1 MNRVVSRDEWNTER
15 ITLLARE
22 KEIRRELD
30 ALSRTRRELPWV
42 RVSKE
47 YLFEGEGGSRSLAD
61 LFGGKHQ
68 LVLYHFMFGIDW
80 EEGCPTCSLWLDGL
94 QGAIPHLAQR
104 DVNFVT
110 VSSAPWG
117 RLRDFRDR
125 MGWRHT
131 WVSAMGPDFGRD
143 FHVSYSA
150 EEIDAGDTFYNYQ
163 AGHSYG
169 EESPGLS
176 VFQLEAN
183 GEIFHTY
190 STYARGL
197 EAINLVYPILD
208 MVPMGRAEEGLPYPP
223 RHGFDIGIATTALSG

>member
-68 LVLYHFMFGIDW
+68 LVLYHFM
-80 EEGCPTCSLWLDGL
+80 
-94 QGAIPHLAQR
+94 
-104 DVNFVT
+104 
-110 VSSAPWG
+110 
-117 RLRDFRDR
+117 
-125 MGWRHT
+125 
-131 WVSAMGPDFGRD
+131 
-143 FHVSYSA
+143 
-150 EEIDAGDTFYNYQ
+150 
-163 AGHSYG
+163 
-169 EESPGLS
+169 
-176 VFQLEAN
+176 
-183 GEIFHTY
+183 

-197 EAINLVYPILD
+197 
-208 MVPMGRAEEGLPYPP
+208 
-223 RHGFDIGIATTALSG
+223 